1 MSKVTVPVL
10 AGLMSLARVA
20 TSEML
25 SPTIAVVVALV
36 FSSGVAFST
45 SVFSPVAR
53 QTPSTALLLAS
64 PEKWAI
70 QWYSPAPVAAV
81 LKLAEV

>member
-1 MSKVTVPVL
+1 M

-20 TSEML
+20 TSEMF

-36 FSSGVAFST
+36 LSSGVAGST
-45 SVFSPVAR
+45 LVFSPVSR
-53 QTPSTALLLAS
+53 HLPSTALLLAS